1 MKETNEMFTD
11 YYDTLPEN
19 GEGGVSKLRQQ
30 LSKGLGVF
38 VIIAASIVFYFL
50 FLRFANIFSGFETV
64 INILK
69 PVMYGLVI
77 AFLLNPI
84 VMRVEWLLSKLL
96 SKKFKNQK
104 RIQSISRSLG
114 IVSALGVLFLL
125 ILLLINLIIPELLNS
140 IQNLIINLP
149 EQLNG
154 LVIKINNLAK
164 GDDTFSIVLRNTI
177 EEGSNYLK
185 NWIQT
190 DFLGQV
196 NEIMSNLTVGVIS
209 IVKEIFNLIM
219 GIIISIYIM
228 FSREL
233 FGAQCKKVMYALLP
247 VETAN
252 FSLHIAKKSNEIFSG
267 FVIGK
272 IIDSIIIGDLCFI
285 ALKLMD
291 MPYTLLVSV
300 IIGVTNIIPFF
311 GPYIGAV
318 PCTILIFLQDPMQ
331 GIYFLIFII
340 ILQQI
345 DGNIIGPKILGDST
359 GLSSFWVIVAILLG
373 GGLFGFAGMI
383 IGVPTFAVLYYIAQV
398 VVNQKLEKKA
408 LPTSSSSY
416 KEGCYVDTISKK
428 YVEST
433 EN

>member
-1 MKETNEMFTD
+1 MKETKEMITD
-11 YYDTLPEN
+11 YFDTLPSGN
-19 GEGGVSKLRQQ
+19 DGGMSKLRVQ

-84 VMRVEWLLSKLL
+84 VMKTEWLLTKILN
-96 SKKFKNQK
+96 KRFKNKKRLQK
-104 RIQSISRSLG
+104 FARSIG
-114 IVSALGVLFLL
+114 IVTALTVLFLVV
-125 ILLLINLIIPELLNS
+125 LLLINMIIPELLNS
-140 IQNLIINLP
+140 VQNLIVSLP
-149 EQLNG
+149 EQLNSM
-154 LVIKINNLAK
+154 VAKVNILAK
-164 GDDTFSIVLRNTI
+164 GDDSLSIFIKNAI
-177 EEGSNYLK
+177 EEVSNYLR

-190 DFLGQV
+190 DLLGQV

-247 VETAN
+247 VESAN
-252 FSLHIAKKSNEIFSG
+252 FSLHIAKKSNEIFGG

-272 IIDSIIIGDLCFI
+272 IIDSIIIGDICFI
-285 ALKLMD
+285 VLSMMD

-300 IIGVTNIIPFF
+300 IVGVTNIIPFF

-318 PCTILIFLQDPMQ
+318 PCTILIFLQNPMQ
-331 GIYFLIFII
+331 GVYFLIFII

-373 GGLFGFAGMI
+373 GGLFGFVGMI

-398 VVNQKLEKKA
+398 VVNQKLEKKE
-408 LPTSSSSY
+408 LPTDTKRYSS
-416 KEGCYVDTISKK
+416 GAYVDSETKK
-428 YVEST
+428 HVEV
-433 EN
+433 N